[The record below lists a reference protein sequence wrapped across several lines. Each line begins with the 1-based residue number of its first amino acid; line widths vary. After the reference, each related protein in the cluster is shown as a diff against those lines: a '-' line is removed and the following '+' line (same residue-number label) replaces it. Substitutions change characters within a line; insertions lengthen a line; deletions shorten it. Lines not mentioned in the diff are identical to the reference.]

1 MEFENAAPQGFINW
15 ISRDP
20 AGYIEIRGEA
30 FLEIFLPS
38 ASREERGR
46 KEGARERERERVRGR
61 GREARTVRGRNRRA
75 DVRTVRRDDD

>member
-46 KEGARERERERVRGR
+46 KEGARERESEGEREG
-61 GREARTVRGRNRRA
+61 GA
-75 DVRTVRRDDD
+75 DGAWKEQKS